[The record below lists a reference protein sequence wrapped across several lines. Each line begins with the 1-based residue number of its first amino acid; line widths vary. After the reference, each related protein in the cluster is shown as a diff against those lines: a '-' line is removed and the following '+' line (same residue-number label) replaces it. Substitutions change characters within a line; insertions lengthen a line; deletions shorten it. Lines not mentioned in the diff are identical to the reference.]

1 MDIRPLSA
9 TVSTLPRAVT
19 TGDIQSFADAGY
31 TRVIN
36 NRPDEEVGPEANGA
50 AIEAAC
56 KAAGIDYVALPL
68 RPGSLT
74 PELVKGF
81 ADAVS
86 DGQSVIAYCRTG
98 NRSATLWALSQA
110 GSRPAE
116 DIIDAARAAGYDL
129 SGVLPLI
136 QQYAA
141 QKTA

>member
-9 TVSTLPRAVT
+9 TVSTLPRGVT
-19 TGDIQSFADAGY
+19 PEDIPYLADAGY
-31 TRVIN
+31 KRVIN
-36 NRPDEEVGPEANGA
+36 NRPDEEVGPEAGGT

-68 RPGSLT
+68 RPGQLT
-74 PELVKGF
+74 PELVKAFG
-81 ADAVS
+81 DALR

-110 GSRPAE
+110 QLRPAE
-116 DIIDAARAAGYDL
+116 DLVEAARAAGYDL
-129 SGVLPLI
+129 SGALPLI

-141 QKTA
+141 AETS